1 LLTLFFNFKEMEQ
14 IFKLIAKKINQLRE
28 IKGFSQKEIC

>member
-14 IFKLIAKKINQLRE
+14 IFKLIAKKNQLRE
-28 IKGFSQKEIC
+28 IEGFSQKEIC